1 MANVGFKMGVQEA
14 LETIH
19 ENKTAIEGTFYL
31 TSDSNRLYIGK
42 GDGTVAPVNEGVITV
57 DKVENLPSVSDAD
70 LTAGSFY
77 YAKEDNILCVYNGQQ
92 CVQVNSVVTN
102 TGVANTVATIEG
114 VATVTTSVTDSLNQT
129 KSGSFSIKGADGIS
143 IESNGTTITISGS
156 PVELKTAEVEGEN
169 AAIIQHVHKDGTAA
183 GAAKIIGG
191 TNVTVEGSEDGIVI
205 SAEDLNTTN
214 SSVAVTN
221 GAESGFIVSVTDS
234 DNKTVSGGF
243 DPIIKIGKT
252 ESEVKFVSGVADLD
266 VYTIGEV
273 DAIKEGLEEQLAQ
286 ELKAFNAMEYQGTVG
301 AIDATVGTELP
312 TEGVKNGFSYLVT
325 GDNFSFDGTSYPAGT
340 LVVAQGEESEETGF
354 IPAEEIS
361 WAFVTGSTSDTTY
374 SGHAVAG
381 GIALQRSTDN
391 AVVMKLTAE
400 AGDIEGIGLGED
412 IKITS
417 SASTGSEQV
426 LTIAHKRYSD
436 TLTGTADTAPEAMTA
451 MEGAYE
457 IPVISDIIISNG
469 HVTGYKTKT
478 YTVTDTNATL
488 SGVAT
493 EVSNVTD
500 GVSIK
505 NSVSLTN
512 SINGTTTK
520 DASFS
525 LQSSSL
531 VVEANEAKTGM
542 SINLVW
548 GEF

>member
-1 MANVGFKMGVQEA
+1 
-14 LETIH
+14 
-19 ENKTAIEGTFYL
+19 
-31 TSDSNRLYIGK
+31 
-42 GDGTVAPVNEGVITV
+42 
-57 DKVENLPSVSDAD
+57 
-70 LTAGSFY
+70 
-77 YAKEDNILCVYNGQQ
+77 
-92 CVQVNSVVTN
+92 
-102 TGVANTVATIEG
+102 
-114 VATVTTSVTDSLNQT
+114 
-129 KSGSFSIKGADGIS
+129 
-143 IESNGTTITISGS
+143 
-156 PVELKTAEVEGEN
+156 
-169 AAIIQHVHKDGTAA
+169 
-183 GAAKIIGG
+183 
-191 TNVTVEGSEDGIVI
+191 
-205 SAEDLNTTN
+205 
-214 SSVAVTN
+214 
-221 GAESGFIVSVTDS
+221 
-234 DNKTVSGGF
+234 
-243 DPIIKIGKT
+243 
-252 ESEVKFVSGVADLD
+252 
-266 VYTIGEV
+266 
-273 DAIKEGLEEQLAQ
+273 
-286 ELKAFNAMEYQGTVG
+286 MEYQGTVG

-381 GIALQRSTDN
+381 GITLQRSTDN

>member
-1 MANVGFKMGVQEA
+1 MANVGFKMGAQEA

-92 CVQVNSVVTN
+92 WVQVNSVVTN
-102 TGVANTVATIEG
+102 TSVANVVATVEG

-143 IESNGTTITISGS
+143 IDSNGTTITISGS

-243 DPIIKIGKT
+243 DPVIKIGKT

-266 VYTIGEV
+266 VYTTGEV
-273 DAIKEGLEEQLAQ
+273 DAIKEGLEEQLAK

-381 GIALQRSTDN
+381 GITLQRSTDN